1 MRRTAVAKANS
12 TAAEGEGTPVK
23 WLRPVAPFVTLGVV
37 VLAWVLA
44 VRVFGKPSMLL
55 PDPAETARNF
65 WMALRSG
72 ELPADALATL
82 AAAATGYVLGC
93 TIAFALAACMA
104 LSRTAER
111 MLLVPLMAFQSI
123 PKVAL
128 APLIYL
134 WVGFGARSSVTLVAL
149 ACIYPVFV
157 NSFTGFRAV
166 DSNLVDL
173 YRAAGAGPLRIF
185 WSVRLPA
192 AAPQLFVGL
201 EVSVVF
207 ALLAA
212 VVMELVAGERGL
224 GVRIQAAS
232 ATLDIATVFGALAVL
247 AAIGILA
254 SALLRALRRRVVF
267 WQRDTGGVEATA

>member
-1 MRRTAVAKANS
+1 VKALRRLAPWITLAV
-12 TAAEGEGTPVK
+12 
-23 WLRPVAPFVTLGVV
+23 LL
-37 VLAWVLA
+37 LAWVLA
-44 VRVFGKPSMLL
+44 VRVFGAPSMLL
-55 PDPAETARNF
+55 PDPVVTAGNF
-65 WMALRSG
+65 WAALRSG
-72 ELPADALATL
+72 ELPGDALATV
-82 AAAATGYVLGC
+82 AAAATGYGLGC
-93 TIAFALAACMA
+93 ALAFVLAACMA

-111 MLLVPLMAFQSI
+111 LLLVPLMAFQSI

-134 WVGFGARSSVTLVAL
+134 WVGFGARSSVALVAL

-157 NSFTGFRAV
+157 NSFTGLRAV
-166 DSNLVDL
+166 DPHLVDL

-185 WSVRLPA
+185 WSVRLPS

-224 GVRIQAAS
+224 GVRIQSAS
-232 ATLDIATVFGALAVL
+232 ATLDMATVFGALALL
-247 AAIGILA
+247 AAIGIAA

-267 WQRDTGGVEATA
+267 WQRDTAAVEATA

>member
-1 MRRTAVAKANS
+1 MR
-12 TAAEGEGTPVK
+12 GL
-23 WLRPVAPFVTLGVV
+23 LRPIAPFVTLAAVL
-37 VLAWVLA
+37 LAWLLA
-44 VRVFGKPSMLL
+44 VRVFGAPPMLL
-55 PDPAETARNF
+55 PDPADTVRSFRA
-65 WMALRSG
+65 ALRSG
-72 ELPADALATL
+72 ELATDALATVAS
-82 AAAATGYVLGC
+82 AAAGYAIGC
-93 TIAFALAACMA
+93 SFAFALAACMA

-111 MLLVPLMAFQSI
+111 MLMVPVMAFQSI

-157 NSFTGFRAV
+157 NGFTGFRAV
-166 DSNLVDL
+166 DQNLVDL
-173 YRAAGAGPLRIF
+173 LRSAGAGPGRIF

-224 GVRIQAAS
+224 GVRIQSAS
-232 ATLDIATVFGALAVL
+232 ATLDVATVFGALAVL

-254 SALLRALRRRVVF
+254 SALLRAVRRRLVF

>member
-1 MRRTAVAKANS
+1 MRR
-12 TAAEGEGTPVK
+12 
-23 WLRPVAPFVTLGVV
+23 LRMIAPFITLAVIL
-37 VLAWVLA
+37 LAWVLA
-44 VRVFGKPSMLL
+44 VRVFGAPSMLL
-55 PDPAETARNF
+55 PDPAETARGF
-65 WMALRSG
+65 WIAWRSG
-72 ELPADALATL
+72 ELPSDALATMAS
-82 AAAATGYVLGC
+82 AAAGYVLGGAV
-93 TIAFALAACMA
+93 AFVLAACMA
-104 LSRTAER
+104 LSRSAER
-111 MLLVPLMAFQSI
+111 LLLVPLMAFQSI

-134 WVGFGARSSVTLVAL
+134 WVGFGARSSVALVAL

-157 NSFTGFRAV
+157 NAFTGFRAV
-166 DSNLVDL
+166 DQNLVDL

-192 AAPQLFVGL
+192 ASPQLFVGL

-224 GVRIQAAS
+224 GVRIQSAS
-232 ATLDIATVFGALAVL
+232 ATLDIATVFGALALL
-247 AAIGILA
+247 AAIGIVA

-267 WQRDTGGVEATA
+267 WQRDMGSVEATA